1 MDLNYSAEE
10 EAFRQE
16 VRTFLKEKF
25 PQDIG
30 DKTRAGKRYS
40 NVDNGRWQAAL
51 YANGWDVPSW
61 PVEHGGTNWTPVQAD
76 IFDEECFAVGA
87 PRMVP
92 FGTRLVGPV
101 ITNFGSDAQKKK
113 YLPAIRNGDH
123 FWCQGFSEPGAGSDL
138 ASLKTRAVLDGD
150 EWVVNGQ
157 KTWTSSAQYAN
168 WIFCLVRTNTEVKN
182 QEGISFLLIDMAT
195 PGVTV
200 RPIVLISG
208 EAPVN
213 EVFLEDVRV
222 PKENLVGEVDMGWT
236 YAKFL
241 LGNERTGIAGVGA
254 GKADL
259 VELKRIARVER
270 KNGKPMIEDPLF
282 QARLSRLEIDLKALE
297 LTNMRMLS
305 EVGDG
310 NPGAFASMLKI
321 RGSELQQ
328 RFSELQMEATGAYA
342 LPWQQGPLEAD
353 WNGKAVGPDH
363 AAPRAPLYYDRR
375 KTTIYGGST
384 EVQKNII
391 RKSLLG
397 L

>member
-1 MDLNYSAEE
+1 M
-10 EAFRQE
+10 
-16 VRTFLKEKF
+16 
-25 PQDIG
+25 
-30 DKTRAGKRYS
+30 
-40 NVDNGRWQAAL
+40 
-51 YANGWDVPSW
+51 
-61 PVEHGGTNWTPVQAD
+61 
-76 IFDEECFAVGA
+76 
-87 PRMVP
+87 
-92 FGTRLVGPV
+92 
-101 ITNFGSDAQKKK
+101 
-113 YLPAIRNGDH
+113 
-123 FWCQGFSEPGAGSDL
+123 
-138 ASLKTRAVLDGD
+138 
-150 EWVVNGQ
+150 
-157 KTWTSSAQYAN
+157 
-168 WIFCLVRTNTEVKN
+168 
-182 QEGISFLLIDMAT
+182 
-195 PGVTV
+195 
-200 RPIVLISG
+200 
-208 EAPVN
+208 
-213 EVFLEDVRV
+213 
-222 PKENLVGEVDMGWT
+222 GEVDMGWT

-282 QARLSRLEIDLKALE
+282 QARLARLEIDLKALE

-391 RKSLLG
+391 TKALLG